1 MNKADYFKED
11 FKMEFQPDRT
21 PFVYTHIT
29 ESFMNKLDSMFDS
42 GSALLSNRIIMTGV
56 GSLIEQISRVG
67 DMLTIS
73 LNKKVTNEL
82 KGDGINEVIS
92 AFFTDVISIIEKYQV
107 PGNFENFTPLFTC
120 GYTYIPDQ
128 APAYIIDTGISNDK
142 YHNKYDIMIK
152 SDAYKLLVVPY
163 KSYIKDTI
171 KRVMGCGKV
180 VFYDNQE
187 AISIVDQT
195 KDIPDVNKAV
205 AYTMSMLF
213 VLYGLDNML
222 WYKAQAENNNVNQQ
236 MSQQPQLTDKDGN
249 PIQFN
254 IQMPE
259 NMPEESAEEEAEA
272 TEKTEEN

>member
-67 DMLTIS
+67 DMLTVS
-73 LNKKVTNEL
+73 LNKKVANEL

-120 GYTYIPDQ
+120 GYMYIPDQ

-152 SDAYKLLVVPY
+152 PDAYKLLVVPY

-171 KRVMGCGKV
+171 KKVMGCSKV

-222 WYKAQAENNNVNQQ
+222 WYKAQAENNTVEQQ
-236 MSQQPQLTDKDGN
+236 MSQQPQLTDQDGN

-254 IQMPE
+254 IQMPD
-259 NMPEESAEEEAEA
+259 NMPEESAEA